1 MVAVA
6 VADVVVVPVALVV
19 FVVVVVVGA
28 VSNGG
33 RGCRC
38 SNGSERSRRRGAA
51 RQSHVSCG
59 GWRAGG
65 LFQVAS
71 AATVVVREVAPCG
84 VAVVV

>member
-33 RGCRC
+33 RGCRH
-38 SNGSERSRRRGAA
+38 SSVSERSRHRGAA

-71 AATVVVREVAPCG
+71 AAAVVVREVVACG